1 MMMKMLEA
9 GGQSILT
16 DNLREAD
23 ANNPKGYYE
32 FERVKQM
39 KDGDLVWLSDAVGKV
54 VKIVTGLIMFLPSG
68 YNYKIIFMR
77 RDLNEIL
84 SSQKKML
91 GRLGKEDDNIPDDK
105 MAKVYE
111 EHLKEVRGWL
121 IRQPNIETLYV
132 NYNSMVKDPTEALNK
147 INDFLG
153 GGIGHKFQESSCA
166 IIVNFGPFGCVNGH
180 DVVNIQQGIIAFN
193 QNVQL
198 KFILVREIGRTVG
211 QNVCAF
217 LGSNGQSCAH
227 ALTRLKI
234 PGGFCGGGVKLSF
247 LPNAKFLCAGTGLVR
262 AGGECCFSR
271 GNGFE
276 GICGT
281 KVFDLGGISGG
292 TNDDE
297 IIVHDQGA
305 ILAPAVAHECY
316 FSRR

>member
-1 MMMKMLEA
+1 MDSKSVVIVSGLPRSGTSMMMKMLEA
-9 GGQSILT
+9 GGQAILT

-32 FERVKQM
+32 FERVKNM
-39 KDGDLVWLSDAVGKV
+39 KDGDLAWMSEAVGKV

-153 GGIGHKFQESSCA
+153 GGM
-166 IIVNFGPFGCVNGH
+166 
-180 DVVNIQQGIIAFN
+180 DVSVMAG
-193 QNVQL
+193 VVDKEL
-198 KFILVREIGRTVG
+198 YRERK
-211 QNVCAF
+211 Q
-217 LGSNGQSCAH
+217 
-227 ALTRLKI
+227 
-234 PGGFCGGGVKLSF
+234 
-247 LPNAKFLCAGTGLVR
+247 
-262 AGGECCFSR
+262 
-271 GNGFE
+271 
-276 GICGT
+276 
-281 KVFDLGGISGG
+281 
-292 TNDDE
+292 
-297 IIVHDQGA
+297 
-305 ILAPAVAHECY
+305 
-316 FSRR
+316 

>member
-1 MMMKMLEA
+1 MESKSVVIVSGLPRSGTSMMMKMLEA
-9 GGQSILT
+9 GGQAILT

-32 FERVKQM
+32 FERVKNM
-39 KDGDLVWLSDAVGKV
+39 KDGDLAWMSEAVGKV

-132 NYNSMVKDPTEALNK
+132 NYNSMVKDPKEALNK

-153 GGIGHKFQESSCA
+153 GGM
-166 IIVNFGPFGCVNGH
+166 
-180 DVVNIQQGIIAFN
+180 DVSVMSA
-193 QNVQL
+193 VVDKEL
-198 KFILVREIGRTVG
+198 YRERK
-211 QNVCAF
+211 A
-217 LGSNGQSCAH
+217 
-227 ALTRLKI
+227 
-234 PGGFCGGGVKLSF
+234 
-247 LPNAKFLCAGTGLVR
+247 
-262 AGGECCFSR
+262 
-271 GNGFE
+271 
-276 GICGT
+276 
-281 KVFDLGGISGG
+281 
-292 TNDDE
+292 
-297 IIVHDQGA
+297 
-305 ILAPAVAHECY
+305 
-316 FSRR
+316 

>member
-1 MMMKMLEA
+1 MDSKTVIIVSGLPRSGTSMMMKMLEA
-9 GGQSILT
+9 GGQVILT

-39 KDGDLVWLSDAVGKV
+39 KDGDLAWLSEAVGRV
-54 VKIVTGLIMFLPSG
+54 VKIVTGLIMFLPSD

-132 NYNSMVKDPTEALNK
+132 NYNSMVKDPTEALTK

-153 GGIGHKFQESSCA
+153 GGM
-166 IIVNFGPFGCVNGH
+166 
-180 DVVNIQQGIIAFN
+180 DVPVMAG
-193 QNVQL
+193 VVDKEL
-198 KFILVREIGRTVG
+198 YRER
-211 QNVCAF
+211 
-217 LGSNGQSCAH
+217 
-227 ALTRLKI
+227 K
-234 PGGFCGGGVKLSF
+234 
-247 LPNAKFLCAGTGLVR
+247 
-262 AGGECCFSR
+262 
-271 GNGFE
+271 
-276 GICGT
+276 
-281 KVFDLGGISGG
+281 
-292 TNDDE
+292 
-297 IIVHDQGA
+297 
-305 ILAPAVAHECY
+305 
-316 FSRR
+316 

>member
-1 MMMKMLEA
+1 MESKSVVIVSGLPRSGTSMMMKMLEA
-9 GGQSILT
+9 GGQAILT

-32 FERVKQM
+32 FERVKNM
-39 KDGDLVWLSDAVGKV
+39 KDGDLAWMSEAVGKA

-153 GGIGHKFQESSCA
+153 GGMDLSVMSA
-166 IIVNFGPFGCVNGH
+166 
-180 DVVNIQQGIIAFN
+180 VVDKE
-193 QNVQL
+193 L
-198 KFILVREIGRTVG
+198 YRERK
-211 QNVCAF
+211 A
-217 LGSNGQSCAH
+217 
-227 ALTRLKI
+227 
-234 PGGFCGGGVKLSF
+234 
-247 LPNAKFLCAGTGLVR
+247 
-262 AGGECCFSR
+262 
-271 GNGFE
+271 
-276 GICGT
+276 
-281 KVFDLGGISGG
+281 
-292 TNDDE
+292 
-297 IIVHDQGA
+297 
-305 ILAPAVAHECY
+305 
-316 FSRR
+316 

>member
-1 MMMKMLEA
+1 MDSKSVVIVSGLPRSGTSMMMKMLEA
-9 GGQSILT
+9 GGQAILT

-32 FERVKQM
+32 FERVKNM
-39 KDGDLVWLSDAVGKV
+39 KDGDLAWMSEAVGKV

-153 GGIGHKFQESSCA
+153 GGM
-166 IIVNFGPFGCVNGH
+166 
-180 DVVNIQQGIIAFN
+180 DVSVMSA
-193 QNVQL
+193 VVDKEL
-198 KFILVREIGRTVG
+198 YRERK
-211 QNVCAF
+211 A
-217 LGSNGQSCAH
+217 
-227 ALTRLKI
+227 
-234 PGGFCGGGVKLSF
+234 
-247 LPNAKFLCAGTGLVR
+247 
-262 AGGECCFSR
+262 
-271 GNGFE
+271 
-276 GICGT
+276 
-281 KVFDLGGISGG
+281 
-292 TNDDE
+292 
-297 IIVHDQGA
+297 
-305 ILAPAVAHECY
+305 
-316 FSRR
+316 